1 MDVSQFLKSFKK
13 NVAAK
18 SKRSS
23 SVRQSDEAANSGAEE
38 DVTEIFHS
46 ASDSEADGEAEDGE
60 VILGGRA
67 DKMAGK
73 RYTRNMDHS
82 KRNREFAALK
92 VVETNSVPAV
102 EAGRFQ
108 RQRAALARQ
117 ATDARKPPRTEMIA
131 SVRAELLRQ
140 REKLR
145 GSNALDSANQLDA
158 SVQKMET
165 TMIEVED
172 LLQAS
177 APTAATSASVLDFL
191 PAAPLPA
198 PRQATLTTASRAA
211 SIAVALSEPQPP
223 SSSVTNGRAGTPTVN
238 DPALEEPPK
247 LPKKRTKFELAMA
260 MAHDEVAS

>member
-18 SKRSS
+18 AKRSS
-23 SVRQSDEAANSGAEE
+23 SVRQTDEATNSDPED
-38 DVTEIFHS
+38 DVTDVFHS

-73 RYTRNMDHS
+73 RYTANTTHS

-92 VVETNSVPAV
+92 VVETNSAPAV

-117 ATDARKPPRTEMIA
+117 ATDTRKPSRTEMIA

-145 GSNALDSANQLDA
+145 GSNALDSANQVDA
-158 SVQKMET
+158 PTQMET

-177 APTAATSASVLDFL
+177 APTAATSSSVLDFL

-198 PRQATLTTASRAA
+198 SLHSTRTTASRAA
-211 SIAVALSEPQPP
+211 STAVALSEPQPP
-223 SSSVTNGRAGTPTVN
+223 PSLVANGRAVTSTAN
-238 DPALEEPPK
+238 DPAMEEPPK

>member
-18 SKRSS
+18 AKLGS
-23 SVRQSDEAANSGAEE
+23 SVRQTNEATSSARDE
-38 DVTEIFHS
+38 DVTEVFHS
-46 ASDSEADGEAEDGE
+46 SSDSEAEGEAEDGE

-73 RYTRNMDHS
+73 RYTASTAHR
-82 KRNREFAALK
+82 KRNRDFAALK
-92 VVETNSVPAV
+92 VVETNSAAAV

-117 ATDARKPPRTEMIA
+117 ATDTRKPPRTEMIA

-140 REKLR
+140 RERLR
-145 GSNALDSANQLDA
+145 GSNALDSVSQADEPM
-158 SVQKMET
+158 QKMET

-177 APTAATSASVLDFL
+177 APTAPSSASVLDFL
-191 PAAPLPA
+191 PAGPLPGSREATHTAA
-198 PRQATLTTASRAA
+198 PPAA
-211 SIAVALSEPQPP
+211 STAVAESELQPP
-223 SSSVTNGRAGTPTVN
+223 PNPVTNRTAVTPTLN
-238 DPALEEPPK
+238 DPAMGESPK
-247 LPKKRTKFELAMA
+247 VPKKRTKFELAMA